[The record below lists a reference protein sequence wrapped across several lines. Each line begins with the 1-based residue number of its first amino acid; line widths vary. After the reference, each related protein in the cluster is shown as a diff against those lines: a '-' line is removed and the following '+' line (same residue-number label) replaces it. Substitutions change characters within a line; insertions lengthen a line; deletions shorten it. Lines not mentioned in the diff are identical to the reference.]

1 LRESNLSNLFCLVA
15 SLDPAERRSYVLDQ
29 LDEKGHVSVQDLGN
43 ELDVSDVT
51 IRKDLQFLEDQNLV
65 IRTHGGA
72 LSADRF
78 AYDVP
83 FEKKAQRQ
91 KEEKRRIGKKAAQ
104 MVTDQDTVILDSGT
118 TTLQVLRGLKN
129 REVEDLTVSTHS
141 IHIALETVG
150 ISAIEVLL
158 LGGSV
163 RSKSASVVGPYAE
176 QMLRDHA
183 FSKLFLAGD
192 GLDFGHGLTTT
203 DDQEAHL
210 NQLMIESADQTI
222 AVVDSSKFGR
232 RGLCRICKTEA
243 IDVLITD
250 ATPDDTDQ
258 RLAEQNI
265 RVVVA

>member
-1 LRESNLSNLFCLVA
+1 MA
-15 SLDPAERRSYVLDQ
+15 SPDPAERRSYALDQ
-29 LDEKGHVSVQDLGN
+29 LDEKGHVSVNELST

-72 LSADRF
+72 ISADRF

-91 KEEKRRIGKKAAQ
+91 KEEKRRIGKKAAKI
-104 MVTDQDTVILDSGT
+104 VKNQDTVILDSGT
-118 TTLQVLRGLKN
+118 TTLQVIRGLKD
-129 REVEDLTVSTHS
+129 REVEDLTVSTNS
-141 IHIALETVG
+141 VHIALETVG
-150 ISAIEVLL
+150 TPEINVLL
-158 LGGSV
+158 LGGTV

-176 QMLRDHA
+176 QMLRDHS

-192 GLDFGHGLTTT
+192 GLDIGHGLTTT
-203 DDQEAHL
+203 DDQEAYL

-222 AVVDSSKFGR
+222 VVVDSSKFGR
-232 RGLCRICKTEA
+232 RGLCRICKIEA

-250 ATPDDTDQ
+250 SIPDDVDQ
-258 RLAEQNI
+258 RLAESNV
-265 RVVVA
+265 RVVIA

>member
-1 LRESNLSNLFCLVA
+1 MFERNLSNLFCPVA
-15 SLDPAERRSYVLDQ
+15 SPDPAERRSYTLDQ
-29 LDEKGHVSVQDLGN
+29 LDEKGHVSVQDLSK

-72 LSADRF
+72 ISADRF

-83 FEKKAQRQ
+83 FEKKAKRQ
-91 KEEKRRIGKKAAQ
+91 KEEKRRIGRKAAQ

-118 TTLQVLRGLKN
+118 TTLQVLRCLKD
-129 REVEDLTVSTHS
+129 REVGDLTISTNS
-141 IHIALETVG
+141 VHIALETAG
-150 ISAIEVLL
+150 ISAIKVLL

-203 DDQEAHL
+203 DDQEAYL
-210 NQLMIESADQTI
+210 NRLMIESAAQT
-222 AVVDSSKFGR
+222 VVVADSSKFGR
-232 RGLCRICKTEA
+232 RGLSRICKLDA

-250 ATPDDTDQ
+250 SAPDDIGQ
-258 RLAEQNI
+258 KLAESNV
-265 RVVVA
+265 RVVIA